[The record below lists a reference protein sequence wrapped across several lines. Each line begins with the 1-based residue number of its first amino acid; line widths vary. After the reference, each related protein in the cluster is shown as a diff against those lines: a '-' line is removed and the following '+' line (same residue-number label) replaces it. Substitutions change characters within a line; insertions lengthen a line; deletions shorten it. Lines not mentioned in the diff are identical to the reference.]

1 MRPPAGPVG
10 GLGGDR
16 EGSLRI
22 LISVLLVL
30 LVALQYRLWF
40 TDGGLLE
47 VRRLHAAIA
56 EQRERNAALR
66 ARNEALAAEVSD
78 LKQGLD
84 AIEARGPPRRS
95 VPSCPPRARPRAWA
109 RDDPSPSA
117 CWPAAPSS
125 NGPWRPCWPDP
136 SLRA

>member
-84 AIEARGPPRRS
+84 AIEARA
-95 VPSCPPRARPRAWA
+95 RAELGMVGADETFYWVVSP
-109 RDDPSPSA
+109 DD
-117 CWPAAPSS
+117 
-125 NGPWRPCWPDP
+125 GRQDT
-136 SLRA
+136 RE